1 MADKNEE
8 LKKKLQELNKSYDIV
23 KENLMSNENKMK
35 AVKKNIDKILKGQE
49 KIKDEI
55 FKIKANISEKRNKI
69 NEKVNDLNDNLHD
82 KNNDNYFDNIEEE
95 CDRILDRIIVDDESK
110 SNIFYI
116 QAENKTLKKLD
127 SNMMTFGDLKV
138 DYCLKNNIKK
148 SELYFTDIDQNI
160 YLDNLNVKN
169 VLFPIDNLYLQ
180 GNEPII
186 YVVKK
191 NGANKEIV
199 SYTNNN
205 KSNEIQQD
213 AKKDVENDEEDLNS
227 LWIKFKDKV
236 YIYIHYLF
244 LIIYIFTWIFML
256 VDFRNNPYNN
266 IVKSSFVDIKNNYFT
281 KPKKVSTFLY
291 LNLEYRN
298 S

>member
-1 MADKNEE
+1 MTDKNAE

-35 AVKKNIDKILKGQE
+35 EVKKNIDKILRGQE

-69 NEKVNDLNDNLHD
+69 NEKVNDNNDNIND

-95 CDRILDRIIVDDESK
+95 CDRILDRIIVNDESK
-110 SNIFYI
+110 SNIFFI

-127 SNMMTFGDLKV
+127 SNMMTFGDLKA
-138 DYCLKNNIKK
+138 DYCLKNNIKQ

-169 VLFPIDNLYLQ
+169 VLFPIENLYLQ

-191 NGANKEIV
+191 NGNNKEIV

-213 AKKDVENDEEDLNS
+213 IKKDVENDEEDLNS

-236 YIYIHYLF
+236 YIYIHFLF

-266 IVKSSFVDIKNNYFT
+266 IVKSSFEDIKNNYFI
-281 KPKKVSTFLY
+281 KPKKVRLFRY
-291 LNLEYRN
+291 LI
-298 S
+298 